1 MTGPAVAPAE
11 MTPGPH
17 RRWRGVLLAVVT
29 AGGVVLLAAI
39 ARSTLTGSVSAFAH
53 IEWRWVPVAVF
64 GEFASMTAVARI
76 QRRLLLV
83 SGIKL
88 QLGSVMA
95 VAYAGNAISVSLPL
109 AGPQLG
115 TAFSFRQFG
124 RQGIDPAVAGWALA
138 MSGIISSFAFAFVL
152 AGGAVASRS
161 TAAAALG
168 LAGALASLLPTV
180 ALLSA
185 LRYRA
190 VRRRLNGFLARLVAI
205 SRRLTKRPGP
215 GTEDA
220 LERFLDRVASLRL
233 PRREYVEIFGLSVWN
248 WVADCLCLAAAI
260 TATGSHPPWRG
271 LFLAY
276 AAGMAAGGIGLT
288 PGGLGVIE
296 AALAAG
302 LVAIGVTGHHALAAV
317 LLYRLISFWLVMA
330 GGWDGPTPPSRVGV
344 LASRK
349 STSASRSPEAGSEG
363 SECRGGVDIGGY
375 HSSAARH
382 PRRPSESLPRTPGC
396 TPAHRYRTT
405 LRNP

>member
-1 MTGPAVAPAE
+1 MTGPPVAPAE

-76 QRRLLLV
+76 HRRLLHV

-95 VAYAGNAISVSLPL
+95 VAYARNAISVSLPL

-152 AGGAVASRS
+152 AGGAVASRN
-161 TAAAALG
+161 TTAAALG
-168 LAGALASLLPTV
+168 LAGALLSLLPTV
-180 ALLSA
+180 AVLAA
-185 LRYRA
+185 LCCRA
-190 VRRRLNGFLARLVAI
+190 VRRRLNGLLARLVAT
-205 SRRLTKRPGP
+205 SRRVTKRRGP
-215 GTEDA
+215 GTENA

-233 PRREYVEIFGLSVWN
+233 RRREYVDIFALSVWN
-248 WVADCLCLAAAI
+248 WVADCLCLAAANRCHRL
-260 TATGSHPPWRG
+260 TSSLGEDSSSPAGWAWPP
-271 LFLAY
+271 
-276 AAGMAAGGIGLT
+276 AASVSPQA
-288 PGGLGVIE
+288 E
-296 AALAAG
+296 
-302 LVAIGVTGHHALAAV
+302 
-317 LLYRLISFWLVMA
+317 
-330 GGWDGPTPPSRVGV
+330 
-344 LASRK
+344 
-349 STSASRSPEAGSEG
+349 SA
-363 SECRGGVDIGGY
+363 
-375 HSSAARH
+375 
-382 PRRPSESLPRTPGC
+382 
-396 TPAHRYRTT
+396 
-405 LRNP
+405 